1 MCIRK
6 ESTLNREI
14 MLTLHKNG
22 LHKHLKQ
29 VCFSNRSGNMHM
41 RFCTERTAAFKR
53 VSSDISVYFLAWG
66 PECHPQ
72 LSEKQPLKQ
81 TLLGNPQ
88 TELEEHQIHS
98 SAQRK
103 RLISTRFQTRHEKV
117 SRADISSFSGNI
129 SVYLQ
134 ITSPKNEIVS
144 SFMNPKLCFSLH
156 CGTHR
161 TTTFKRFIIRWWHDD
176 KLSSLGKVRN

>member
-29 VCFSNRSGNMHM
+29 VCFSNRSGNMRM

-103 RLISTRFQTRHEKV
+103 RLISTRFQTRLWESEPGWYQQLLWKHICLFTDNFTQKWNCVIIYEPKTMLFFAL
-117 SRADISSFSGNI
+117 RNTQNNNI
-129 SVYLQ
+129 
-134 ITSPKNEIVS
+134 
-144 SFMNPKLCFSLH
+144 
-156 CGTHR
+156 
-161 TTTFKRFIIRWWHDD
+161 
-176 KLSSLGKVRN
+176 